1 MTTHITPHFTWAES
15 TRTSTGAANTI
26 ASQEHRERITH
37 TAHQM
42 EIVRAVLLRNPIT
55 INSWYRSP
63 AVNRAVGGSAT
74 SEHPLGAAVDFVCP
88 AFGIP
93 YRICQ
98 SLVQHAHI
106 LNYNQLIYEG
116 AWVHISFPPDGVKG
130 KNQVLTYK
138 NRVYHKG
145 LVP

>member
-1 MTTHITPHFTWAES
+1 MNITPHFTWAEAQ
-15 TRTSTGAANTI
+15 TTSTGADNTI
-26 ASQEHRERITH
+26 AAQVHKDRIIN
-37 TAHQM
+37 TAYNM
-42 EIVRAVLLRNPIT
+42 EIVRAVLLRNPVT

-63 AVNRAVGGSAT
+63 AVNQAVGGSPT

-93 YRICQ
+93 YQICQ
-98 SLVQHAHI
+98 SLVQHAYI

-130 KNQVLTYK
+130 NNQVLTYK